1 MQRRLILIFG
11 VLIGLMWMGEVVVGN
26 LGDTVILGNVRTFHF
41 HAYRVIG
48 WSFVS
53 GALALT
59 VIAGLVG
66 AYRIGGIQAG
76 LSVGVWS
83 GLMSGAITLVTIL
96 VVTVLFRNSL
106 LMAPSNIAEFAGSAP
121 RMYSDAL
128 VAGVNHL
135 WIGPLLGL
143 TLGWVGAIVGSWR
156 RAG

>member
-1 MQRRLILIFG
+1 MPGHDMQRRLILIFG
-11 VLIGLMWMGEVVVGN
+11 VLIGLMWMGEVVFGN
-26 LGDTVILGNVRTFHF
+26 LGDTVILGNLRTFHF

-59 VIAGLVG
+59 VLAGLVG

-83 GLMSGAITLVTIL
+83 GLISGAITLVTIL
-96 VVTVLFRNSL
+96 LVTVLFRNSL

-121 RMYSDAL
+121 RMYADAL
-128 VAGVNHL
+128 GAALTTYG
-135 WIGPLLGL
+135 LGCFW
-143 TLGWVGAIVGSWR
+143 G
-156 RAG
+156 

>member
-11 VLIGLMWMGEVVVGN
+11 VLIGLMWMGEVVFGN

-48 WSFVS
+48 WSFIS

-66 AYRIGGIQAG
+66 AYRIGGIRAG

-96 VVTVLFRNSL
+96 VVTVLFRDSL

-128 VAGVNHL
+128 GAGVNHL

-143 TLGWVGAIVGSWR
+143 TLGWVGAVVGNR
-156 RAG
+156 LRTG